1 MKKVILMLVIC
12 LGVFAKSNS
21 GTWYGRNT
29 DKNGVT
35 FNGIET
41 KDFRP
46 NFHFRHS
53 FNRT

>member
-12 LGVFAKSNS
+12 LGIFSETNS

-35 FNGIET
+35 L
-41 KDFRP
+41 
-46 NFHFRHS
+46 
-53 FNRT
+53 